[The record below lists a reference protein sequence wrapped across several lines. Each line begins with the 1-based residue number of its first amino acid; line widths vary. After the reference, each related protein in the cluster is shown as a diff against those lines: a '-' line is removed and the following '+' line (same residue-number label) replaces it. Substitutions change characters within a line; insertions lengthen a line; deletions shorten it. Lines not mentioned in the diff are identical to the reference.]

1 MSGFVLVKCVQK
13 PDAEERYENLPDV
26 VLRMGNRAF
35 KIVGYHEIHGVGWH
49 CLENVANGERR
60 DLQLSVLNR
69 LYDEGVIENLTAME
83 ALAYAARG
91 GRGSKT

>member
-1 MSGFVLVKCVQK
+1 MSGFVLVKCVQD
-13 PDAEERYENLPDV
+13 PAAQERYENLPDV
-26 VLRMGNRAF
+26 ILKMGNRAF

-69 LYDEGVIENLTAME
+69 LYDEGTIEKLNAME
-83 ALAYAARG
+83 AIAYAARG
-91 GRGSKT
+91 DHGSKT